1 MPTLPPPCPP
11 RTLPVDARGGGDPLQ
26 LQESHLARLLR
37 GEPRRALLR
46 AAAGRGLRGWDT
58 GREGYGVCAHTT
70 RVCRLLGSGLKAPGC
85 LQDGS
90 ARPKSS
96 NSPRSPAAPLHP
108 RTRNV
113 PSPTAPSPRGLRR
126 DKTVLCLLVG
136 LSLCPIMGH
145 FCSAL
150 CDRRQPGTVGSQWCC
165 CSPELAARAVQNGAK
180 NSKFMLWKK
189 ATRCCQRLEHLTLL
203 QQLGLCPP
211 VPPCWRLDIATQTN
225 NVNPALTRCCT
236 AASRKKKIPIWPPAL
251 PARGS
256 SNASPS
262 VPAAQVL
269 GWAQIWAPIWARR
282 SPLLCRN
289 ASRFSVRLSSLSSTN
304 FRMFASSTCA
314 RGAGGQQLPCGS
326 FGLEGLGLAAGGT
339 GGRPPGT
346 GQYLGLV
353 VEFVPVPRVPAA
365 HGAVVQQ
372 QHGHLQRGRA
382 SGGELGGTPHVWGW
396 PPSRSAPPGHSSP
409 FQTPTPGTWQQGT
422 RSGTLG
428 TPWARRYLGQL
439 QLFSLQELLCRHQ
452 VLRGRFVLAELC
464 NTKRDPRSHRA
475 PCHRVDTPGW
485 VFPPSSSAPR
495 PPSGWLRAFA
505 APPAHL
511 GTTPRCC
518 GMGHGT
524 SPPSEASPSWIWPT
538 KPSHTGFWAALQSC
552 CCGRGHPEPWQN
564 RGGGCRAPRRRFLL
578 CRKLRMKAARSGR
591 GCSRTDCPS
600 SLLWLQKES
609 AGGVSELFG
618 EAEQKLLCSGASLL
632 ERAHPEPPGCM
643 SPTDLCPLPW
653 SPRRI

>member
-1 MPTLPPPCPP
+1 MCYEGAPQGYLGVPSPTLPPPCPP

-304 FRMFASSTCA
+304 FRMFASSTCT

-326 FGLEGLGLAAGGT
+326 FGLEGLVLAAGGT
-339 GGRPPGT
+339 GGCPPGT

-353 VEFVPVPRVPAA
+353 VEFVPVPGVPAA

-409 FQTPTPGTWQQGT
+409 FQTPTPGTWQQGLARGHWGPLGHGDTLASSSSSPSRSFCADT
-422 RSGTLG
+422 RFSVLDLCLQSSATQNGIWGHTEPPATEWIPPDGFFPPQTQPPDHPRAGSVPLLL
-428 TPWARRYLGQL
+428 PQHILGQ
-439 QLFSLQELLCRHQ
+439 RH
-452 VLRGRFVLAELC
+452 GAAGWD
-464 NTKRDPRSHRA
+464 TA
-475 PCHRVDTPGW
+475 PPHP
-485 VFPPSSSAPR
+485 AR
-495 PPSGWLRAFA
+495 PPQAGFGQQNLPTPAFGQ
-505 APPAHL
+505 P
-511 GTTPRCC
+511 
-518 GMGHGT
+518 
-524 SPPSEASPSWIWPT
+524 
-538 KPSHTGFWAALQSC
+538 
-552 CCGRGHPEPWQN
+552 
-564 RGGGCRAPRRRFLL
+564 CRA
-578 CRKLRMKAARSGR
+578 AAGAGVTQSPGR
-591 GCSRTDCPS
+591 I
-600 SLLWLQKES
+600 
-609 AGGVSELFG
+609 G
-618 EAEQKLLCSGASLL
+618 EGA
-632 ERAHPEPPGCM
+632 AEPPGAGSYSAESCG
-643 SPTDLCPLPW
+643 
-653 SPRRI
+653 